1 MQLNFRQIYEL
12 TTVFNELK
20 DTKMPFKLSLIIA
33 KNMDWL
39 EREFNFFKQ
48 AEHDFALKYL
58 QFDANNQPIKSEN
71 GGFKIKD
78 GLYNECLAARKDLD
92 TFSVDVNV
100 VYIPEDLLESMSLS
114 PRQVKTLSILL
125 KEGE

>member
-20 DTKMPFKLSLIIA
+20 DTKMPFRLSLIIA

-39 EREFNFFKQ
+39 EREFNFFKR
-48 AEHDFALKYL
+48 AEQDFAVKYL
-58 QFDANNQPIKSEN
+58 QFDENGQPIKSDN
-71 GGFKIKD
+71 GGYKIKD
-78 GLYNECLAARKDLD
+78 GMYEECMAARQDLD
-92 TFSVDVNV
+92 MFTVDVRATL
-100 VYIPEDLLESMSLS
+100 IPAELLESMSLS
-114 PRQVKTLSILL
+114 PRQVKILSILL